1 MVSGSTY
8 HCGGKSS
15 GHGYGSGGKE
25 VCKTDYLERNPY
37 GEGAYEE
44 TLQVELEGKQEEIQ
58 IYVEE
63 QKYTEADKNDI

>member
-25 VCKTDYLERNPY
+25 VCKNRLP
-37 GEGAYEE
+37 
-44 TLQVELEGKQEEIQ
+44 
-58 IYVEE
+58 
-63 QKYTEADKNDI
+63 